1 MLDQVELGLGGV
13 VAQHAVVVAGIT
25 LHRVFVL
32 LQVLWEGM
40 KRVRERRRR
49 EERQRER
56 ETERGRERG
65 REKKKKLLQ
74 MADSWR
80 GTTDSLLLKERTNE
94 QINSQSQPCCLT
106 SRPLPLQDNCL
117 DCALCLSECLYQSA
131 NRPGEAWEARKSQGP
146 RRRAGITS
154 ATLQKRRVCGP
165 RRRKAALIPFTQ
177 QKPPVSEKETPNICL
192 FHAWDAKY

>member
-13 VAQHAVVVAGIT
+13 AAQHAVVVAGIT

-49 EERQRER
+49 EERE
-56 ETERGRERG
+56 RERG
-65 REKKKKLLQ
+65 REKKKLLQ
-74 MADSWR
+74 MADSWL

-106 SRPLPLQDNCL
+106 SRPLPLRDNCL

-131 NRPGEAWEARKSQGP
+131 NRAGEAWEARKSQGP
-146 RRRAGITS
+146 PAAGRNHISHPSQAAGLRPSQTEGS
-154 ATLQKRRVCGP
+154 IDPLHSTEAP
-165 RRRKAALIPFTQ
+165 RL
-177 QKPPVSEKETPNICL
+177 
-192 FHAWDAKY
+192 